1 MKNIFY
7 NSFTV
12 NDKNIISV
20 CGDGN
25 NAVLI
30 HLLAQEAVIAGY
42 RALVIATGSQKY
54 PIEGKVLISD
64 ETDLLLRLIRSEQPE
79 VTYLARKVSG
89 DLLIP
94 FNESEIKTLLKQLDG
109 DIKIFISFDSEN
121 KPAKTYN
128 RLIAKSLQICTINF
142 NALRSQLLEVY
153 ENTAIRS
160 SSIAQKKIKDH
171 FLLLIDKNCPSF
183 ASNKDKD
190 TQILYL
196 DQVKNVLDENLL
208 IPVARYLKQFRP
220 VKILY
225 GNVHHYHVKE
235 V

>member
-1 MKNIFY
+1 MKNQFY
-7 NSFTV
+7 NNFTLS
-12 NDKNIISV
+12 NKNIISI
-20 CGDGN
+20 CGEGN

-30 HLLAQEAVIAGY
+30 HLLAQVAVIAGY

-64 ETDLLLRLIRSEQPE
+64 ETDLLLRLIRSEQSE

-94 FNESEIKTLLKQLDG
+94 FNEAEIKALLKQVDD
-109 DIKIFISFDSEN
+109 DIKFFISCNPEN
-121 KPAKTYN
+121 KPSKTYN

-142 NALRSQLLEVY
+142 NAMRNQLLEIY
-153 ENTAIRS
+153 ENTTIRS
-160 SSIAQKKIKDH
+160 SSIAQKKIKDQ
-171 FLLLIDKNCPSF
+171 FIQLIDKNCPSF
-183 ASNKDKD
+183 ASIEDKSAHV
-190 TQILYL
+190 LYI

-208 IPVARYLKQFRP
+208 IPVARHLKLFRP

-235 V
+235 I